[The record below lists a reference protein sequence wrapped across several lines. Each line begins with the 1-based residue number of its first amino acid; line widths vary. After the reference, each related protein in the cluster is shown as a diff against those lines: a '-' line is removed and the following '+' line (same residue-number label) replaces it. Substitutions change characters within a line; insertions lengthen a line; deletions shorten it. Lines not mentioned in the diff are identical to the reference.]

1 MHFNKGNI
9 LVETTEQMI
18 FYLGLKI
25 SKEFIRQRGRK
36 KVLQARKQHE
46 QRHGGVKV
54 LLMLRK
60 QQADQIVPCDKS
72 IVYMGE

>member
-25 SKEFIRQRGRK
+25 SKEFIRKRGRK
-36 KVLQARKQHE
+36 KYSRQGNNMSKGTEA
-46 QRHGGVKV
+46 
-54 LLMLRK
+54 
-60 QQADQIVPCDKS
+60 
-72 IVYMGE
+72 